1 MKYTSTARGI
11 SAISTNAQGQAWLF
25 RRSLRGFVETLSSA
39 ALLRVILRRGGSLRS
54 ASFLTF
60 RLFLLSFSQFSSFF
74 FLFFYFFYLLLQ
86 FIFLSR
92 DASLRYRLISR
103 SHSFPF
109 DNASPWN
116 PIAVARRIDRI
127 AMKIDLERD
136 GTIAL
141 FHTSLRYLHVALPR
155 RLLLRAPIQ
164 IKIRTSSLLD
174 LTADSLAKQR
184 VRPSL
189 RTVPFEGSNENECHE
204 WTWRFSMN
212 HGRWNGVNS
221 ALLAF

>member
-54 ASFLTF
+54 VSFLTF
-60 RLFLLSFSQFSSFF
+60 RLFLLSFSQFSSFLFLF
-74 FLFFYFFYLLLQ
+74 FFFYFFYLLLE

-92 DASLRYRLISR
+92 NASLRYRLISR

-155 RLLLRAPIQ
+155 RLLLRGPIQ
-164 IKIRTSSLLD
+164 IKIRTSSLHD
-174 LTADSLAKQR
+174 LTAGSLTKR
-184 VRPSL
+184 RIKPSL
-189 RTVPFEGSNENECHE
+189 RAVPFEGSDENECHV
-204 WTWRFSMN
+204 S
-212 HGRWNGVNS
+212 RWIMDGET
-221 ALLAF
+221 A